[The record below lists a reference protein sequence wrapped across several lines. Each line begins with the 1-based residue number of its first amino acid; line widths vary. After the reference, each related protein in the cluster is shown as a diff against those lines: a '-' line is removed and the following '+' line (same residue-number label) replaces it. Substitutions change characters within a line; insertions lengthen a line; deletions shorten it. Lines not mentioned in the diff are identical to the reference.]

1 MDGQLSAFQDA
12 TLYAKPSQ
20 RSSTS
25 RITAPTPGSFGRISG
40 TLTDVQLHARHVA
53 EATQKIS
60 DQANVIR
67 ANSRTL
73 EQVST
78 QAKDVSLGLS
88 EQAATIEAL
97 VKSFL
102 TEIRKL

>member
-12 TLYAKPSQ
+12 TLYAKPSR

-25 RITAPTPGSFGRISG
+25 SITAPTPKSFGGIDG
-40 TLTDVQLHARHVA
+40 ALADVQLHARHVV
-53 EATQKIS
+53 EVTQKIS

-78 QAKDVSLGLS
+78 QAKDVSSGLS

-102 TEIRKL
+102 SEIRKL